1 MNKNLFNQVNQIL
14 QEYRPAIQ
22 ADGGDIE
29 LLKVEDGKVYIKLQG
44 ACVGC
49 PMSFFTVK
57 LGLERLLSERLP
69 EINEVIAEDEEDCR

>member
-1 MNKNLFNQVNQIL
+1 MNKNLFNQVDQIL

-29 LLKVEDGKVYIKLQG
+29 LIKVEDGKVYIKLKG

-57 LGLERLLSERLP
+57 LGLERLISERLT
-69 EINEVIAEDEEDCR
+69 EITEVIAQEDEDCQ